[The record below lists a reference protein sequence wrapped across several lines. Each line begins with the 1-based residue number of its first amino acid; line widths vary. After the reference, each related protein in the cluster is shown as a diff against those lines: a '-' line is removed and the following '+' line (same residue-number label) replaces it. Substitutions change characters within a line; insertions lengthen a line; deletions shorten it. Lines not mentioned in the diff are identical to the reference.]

1 MEFLI
6 AAVIGGVALARAALL
21 VVTWRIVSA
30 GGRDNGIDW
39 LTHTFGNGGT
49 AREVER
55 SGEKRRA
62 VMSRL
67 GVPCGR

>member
-6 AAVIGGVALARAALL
+6 AAVIGGVALAAALL

-30 GGRDNGIDW
+30 AVDNGIDW

-67 GVPCGR
+67 GVPSGR